1 MSVVKDFSDY
11 NTLLISLRQRDIA
24 AFNHLYVSL
33 RKKLFVLALYIVG
46 DEENAKDIVQDLFID
61 FWEKRIYENINV
73 SIEYYLYRAVKNKA
87 ITSKKKQT
95 YIALAQRELPYA
107 TFENGYGSLDNN
119 ELGKELDAAINQL
132 PPMSSKVFQLHY
144 INHLSYKEISL
155 KLGISHSTISTH
167 MDRALKKLRS
177 SLQKSK

>member
-1 MSVVKDFSDY
+1 MRPTKDFSDY
-11 NTLLISLRQRDIA
+11 NTLIISLRERDIE
-24 AFNHLYVSL
+24 AFNHLYISL
-33 RKKLFVLALYIVG
+33 RKKLFVLALYIVEH
-46 DEENAKDIVQDLFID
+46 EENAKDIVQDMFVD
-61 FWEKRIYENINV
+61 FWENRLYEKINI
-73 SIEYYLYRAVKNKA
+73 SIEYYLYKSVKNKA
-87 ITSKKKQT
+87 ITLKKQQT
-95 YIALAQRELPYA
+95 YIASIKKDLPYS
-107 TFENGYGSLDNN
+107 TIENGYRALDNS
-119 ELGKELDAAINQL
+119 ELSKELNAAIHQL